1 MSAISKVE
9 EELWNI
15 FTYYT
20 LHSDPTQPEQ
30 LKLSK
35 FVTFAKD
42 CQILSPTLTQAQ
54 INIVLTREARNKR
67 VATYN
72 ESAAGYITF
81 YDFINLL
88 PLFAKLVY
96 PDAPDD
102 DTAFKRL
109 LMENVL
115 LLAGR
120 RDPKSMKL
128 DPSDE
133 EANEVLKEKF
143 GKSLLSIYMHY
154 ADISERRRQQEHANE
169 NKIKHKKLNTA
180 VAQQEKF
187 TPEMRALQKKLK
199 NTLGYNEFFKLAHD
213 FKLKSTALLTA
224 FQIGDI
230 YLTCVPHLAENRDLR
245 VLNFDTFCTSLILMA
260 LTAHRE
266 SSASPANKVKT
277 LLVFMWRA
285 INSPDVT
292 QRAVT
297 DRYMSDV
304 KSHAGSLNIFGS
316 GLFSDSLLSMW
327 QKDRYP
333 NYLASAEKEDDSQQ
347 ILERVAGYHSAVDAN
362 LSGISQR
369 SQTESRKRE
378 LTKRKTGKSELYGYQ
393 IAELF
398 LRKPEL
404 AELVYLEIQNN
415 IEILEA

>member
-1 MSAISKVE
+1 MSEISKVE

-67 VATYN
+67 VASYN

-88 PLFAKLVY
+88 PLFAKLVRPIFDPLLYNYIRNVVNFDPRLCVIVCVQVY

-133 EANEVLKEKF
+133 E
-143 GKSLLSIYMHY
+143 
-154 ADISERRRQQEHANE
+154 
-169 NKIKHKKLNTA
+169 
-180 VAQQEKF
+180 VA
-187 TPEMRALQKKLK
+187 L
-199 NTLGYNEFFKLAHD
+199 
-213 FKLKSTALLTA
+213 
-224 FQIGDI
+224 
-230 YLTCVPHLAENRDLR
+230 
-245 VLNFDTFCTSLILMA
+245 
-260 LTAHRE
+260 
-266 SSASPANKVKT
+266 
-277 LLVFMWRA
+277 
-285 INSPDVT
+285 
-292 QRAVT
+292 
-297 DRYMSDV
+297 
-304 KSHAGSLNIFGS
+304 
-316 GLFSDSLLSMW
+316 
-327 QKDRYP
+327 
-333 NYLASAEKEDDSQQ
+333 
-347 ILERVAGYHSAVDAN
+347 
-362 LSGISQR
+362 
-369 SQTESRKRE
+369 
-378 LTKRKTGKSELYGYQ
+378 
-393 IAELF
+393 
-398 LRKPEL
+398 
-404 AELVYLEIQNN
+404 
-415 IEILEA
+415 